1 MNGTWWVGPSELDD
15 NQRNIISLPLDNS
28 VLVTGPPGSGKTN
41 LLLLRANNHYLAGQR
56 NIVLVTFTRSLREF
70 IARGAA
76 QYDFPT
82 SKIMTSRQWQFDCL
96 RQYGRSVTS
105 SGDFETDRE
114 AFLSAITNLTDQ
126 RKLANCFD
134 AILLDEAQDYTP
146 DEIRLFA
153 RLTERPFCVAD
164 ERQKIYDGEES
175 IDVIKSY
182 VGETLALNLH
192 YRNGLYIGRVADEI
206 AKRWY
211 SYQPLRGWLSAR
223 ELSNQ
228 PSLGLSPADISDVWA
243 LVLSAVAGVRSN
255 QAQAQSEPLVVEA
268 LQEV

>member
-1 MNGTWWVGPSELDD
+1 
-15 NQRNIISLPLDNS
+15 
-28 VLVTGPPGSGKTN
+28 
-41 LLLLRANNHYLAGQR
+41 
-56 NIVLVTFTRSLREF
+56 VTFTRSLREF

-82 SKIMTSRQWQFDCL
+82 SKIMTCRQWQFDFL

-114 AFLSAITNLTDQ
+114 AFLSAMTNLTDQ

-192 YRNGLYIGRVADEI
+192 YRNGLYICRVADEI

-228 PSLGLSPADISDVWA
+228 PSLGLSPADISHVWA

-268 LQEV
+268 LQEVQANGHVPRGT